1 MTRETEE
8 ELRTRIRFL
17 ESILRNIGAT
27 LRQADISATEQTAA
41 SDLDERELLSA
52 LTPKAQRTLEYFLFG
67 YRVPTIARLLHL
79 SPHTIRNHLKAAF
92 RQVGVHSQKELME
105 YLRRP
110 SRSEVIQQDR
120 EETGSA

>member
-8 ELRTRIRFL
+8 ELRTRIQFL

-52 LTPKAQRTLEYFLFG
+52 LTPKAQRTLEYFL
-67 YRVPTIARLLHL
+67 
-79 SPHTIRNHLKAAF
+79 
-92 RQVGVHSQKELME
+92 
-105 YLRRP
+105 
-110 SRSEVIQQDR
+110 
-120 EETGSA
+120 

>member
-8 ELRTRIRFL
+8 ELRARIQLL
-17 ESILRNIGAT
+17 ESILRNIGVT
-27 LRQADISATEQTAA
+27 LRQADISSTEQTAT
-41 SDLDERELLSA
+41 SHLDESALLSA

-92 RQVGVHSQKELME
+92 RQVGVHSQKELIE

-110 SRSEVIQQDR
+110 SQSEVNQQDPG
-120 EETGSA
+120 ETGDA